1 MVSCTTSISTE
12 PLSVAQSKLGLN
24 EHQHR
29 TVLKR
34 YVGVDPR
41 YTEWCAAFVNA
52 VLQESNIDSLTDT
65 GHRNPLA
72 ARSWLEW
79 GESVDTPRAGDIV
92 IFPRGKNAWQ
102 GHVGFYAGSV
112 VRDSN
117 GRTYY
122 RILGGNQNDRVSIV
136 EYPANKALGIRRAS
150 RNK

>member
-1 MVSCTTSISTE
+1 M
-12 PLSVAQSKLGLN
+12 
-24 EHQHR
+24 
-29 TVLKR
+29 
-34 YVGVDPR
+34 DPR

-52 VLQESNIDSLTDT
+52 VLQESNIDSLTDI

-79 GESVDTPRAGDIV
+79 GESVDTPKAGDII
-92 IFPRGKNAWQ
+92 IFPRGKNNWQ

-112 VRDSN
+112 VRNSN

-136 EYPANKALGIRRAS
+136 EYPASKALGIRRA
-150 RNK
+150 NKY